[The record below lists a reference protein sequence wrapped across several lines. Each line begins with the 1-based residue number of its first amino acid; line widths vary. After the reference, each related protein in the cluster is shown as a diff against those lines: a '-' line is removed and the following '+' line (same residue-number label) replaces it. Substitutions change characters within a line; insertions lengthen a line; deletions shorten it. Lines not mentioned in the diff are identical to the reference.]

1 MSPGQPPGR
10 RFVLA
15 SASPARARVLADAGI
30 AREVMVSDVDESAI
44 TAPSVAELV
53 GALATAKA
61 RVVAARPEAADAL
74 VLGCDSLL
82 EVDGVGYGKPAGAAE
97 ALRRWEL
104 IAGRAGTLLT
114 GHCLIDTRTAT
125 EQTEVSGTTVWFGNP
140 SAAELAAYVG
150 TGEPLAVAGS
160 FTLDGFG
167 GWYVDR
173 IDGDHGTVLGLSLP
187 LLRRLLAGLGIAPHE
202 LWTASG

>member
-1 MSPGQPPGR
+1 MSAARPCR

-30 AREVMVSDVDESAI
+30 AAEAIVSDVDERAI
-44 TAPSVAELV
+44 TAATVADLV
-53 GALATAKA
+53 AMLAAAKA

-82 EVDGVGYGKPAGAAE
+82 EVDGVGYGKPGDAAE

-104 IAGRAGTLLT
+104 IAGRTGTLLT
-114 GHCLIDTRTAT
+114 GHCLIDTRTGAERAEVGAT
-125 EQTEVSGTTVWFGNP
+125 LVRFGRP
-140 SAAELAAYVG
+140 APAELAAYVG

-187 LLRRLLAGLGIAPHE
+187 LLRGLLAGLGIAPHE
-202 LWTASG
+202 LWAATG